1 MTKDDITIEVRDIA
15 WAKAKK
21 VEGYDASLF
30 RKDAC
35 GAWIRKDL
43 YGDSANMY
51 GWGIDL
57 IFPREKGGRPVGEN
71 VRALNSRN
79 LASKGRDYPSY
90 KAVVTAEGTDNVDSE
105 QYLTVNAK
113 VRKTLKAIFPNA

>member
-1 MTKDDITIEVRDIA
+1 MTKDDITTEVRDVA
-15 WAKAKK
+15 WEKAKK
-21 VEGYDASLF
+21 VKGYDASLF

-43 YGDSANMY
+43 FGDTANMY
-51 GWGIDL
+51 GWGVDL
-57 IFPREKGGRPVGEN
+57 VFPRVRGGKPVGEN

-90 KAVVTAEGTDNVDSE
+90 KAVVTAEGTDNVVTE

-113 VRKTLKAIFPNA
+113 VRQTLKTIFPDA